1 MQCGNWGSR
10 RQGAA
15 TVNRF
20 FVGGALKFTVASY
33 FWLIHP
39 SLSYSLLCSLKDK
52 GSPYTRLPSVGFWSW
67 SRYLAVSLQVTWV
80 INPAVGCHY
89 FSPGLQLRTQ
99 PLRGLLPIWLL
110 DERMGVN
117 SLPKTVT
124 RQRRGCD
131 LNPGLSAPEFST
143 LTTRLPSHLCSF
155 VTKYFRSSCVAPP
168 LPAASGA
175 TPLLVS
181 YAPAVDPLALCG
193 HVCRTDWLMGQIRQ
207 PVKKLTER
215 TFPQNTRDGS
225 DFARAPDAE
234 RSFPRSVGTIQPDD
248 WAI

>member
-1 MQCGNWGSR
+1 MRIRVRQLSSLSSTHSGRFAGRHREESWTKNCTTQCGNWGSR

-131 LNPGLSAPEFST
+131 LNPGPYAPESST

-168 LPAASGA
+168 MPAASGA
-175 TPLLVS
+175 TPPHSSL
-181 YAPAVDPLALCG
+181 ATPLQWIHSPCVVMCAA
-193 HVCRTDWLMGQIRQ
+193 QI
-207 PVKKLTER
+207 
-215 TFPQNTRDGS
+215 D
-225 DFARAPDAE
+225 
-234 RSFPRSVGTIQPDD
+234 
-248 WAI
+248 